1 MQIFFILIDT
11 IYFLGQ
17 YTNVK
22 QERLLDIQDLAGNVP
37 SLTFSKTQRGRI
49 MLIYEGYKYVENRQS
64 AKNIFWRCSR
74 YVKHHCRAMAVTTKE
89 MSTEL
94 PVIRHT
100 GPKHTHGPEQLTEDE
115 LEKIFKL
122 EDMNLVQFSL

>member
-1 MQIFFILIDT
+1 
-11 IYFLGQ
+11 
-17 YTNVK
+17 
-22 QERLLDIQDLAGNVP
+22 
-37 SLTFSKTQRGRI
+37 
-49 MLIYEGYKYVENRQS
+49 MLIYDGYKYVENRQS

-89 MSTEL
+89 VSHES

-100 GPKHTHGPEQLTEDE
+100 GPKHTHEAEQLTEDE

-122 EDMNLVQFSL
+122 EDMSLVEFNLQQ